1 MNPFEERLRL
11 LGIVLPP
18 PRAPAF
24 GYVPVVVE
32 NGFAWVSGQLP
43 WDGDAPMAT
52 GRLGDG
58 VDVETGR
65 AAARCCLL
73 NGLAVLRDAIGTLD
87 RVRRFVKLVGF
98 VSSAPGF
105 YDQPM
110 VVDGASDTLA
120 EIFGVAGKHARS
132 AIGVAALPR
141 NVPVEVEFVVAV
153 ERMSTLTAE

>member
-1 MNPFEERLRL
+1 MSIEQRLTE

-32 NGFAWVSGQLP
+32 GGLAWVSGQLP
-43 WDGDAPMAT
+43 WNGDALLGK
-52 GRLGDG
+52 GRLGAE

-73 NGLAVLRDAIGTLD
+73 NGLAVLREALGSLD
-87 RVRRFVKLVGF
+87 RVKRMVKLVGF
-98 VSSAPGF
+98 VSSGPGF
-105 YDQPM
+105 YDQAA
-110 VVDGASDTLA
+110 VVDGASRALA
-120 EIFGVAGKHARS
+120 EIFGDAGQHARS

-141 NVPVEVEFVVAV
+141 DVPVELEFVASVI
-153 ERMSTLTAE
+153 

>member
-1 MNPFEERLRL
+1 MSIEQRLTE

-32 NGFAWVSGQLP
+32 GGLAWVSGQLP
-43 WDGDAPMAT
+43 WNGDALLGK
-52 GRLGDG
+52 GRLGAE
-58 VDVETGR
+58 VDVEAGR

-73 NGLAVLRDAIGTLD
+73 NGLSVLRAALGSLD
-87 RVRRFVKLVGF
+87 RVKRMVKLVGF

-105 YDQPM
+105 YDQAA
-110 VVDGASDTLA
+110 VVDGASRALA
-120 EIFGVAGKHARS
+120 EIFGEAGQHARS

-141 NVPVEVEFVVAV
+141 DVPVEIEFVASVI
-153 ERMSTLTAE
+153 